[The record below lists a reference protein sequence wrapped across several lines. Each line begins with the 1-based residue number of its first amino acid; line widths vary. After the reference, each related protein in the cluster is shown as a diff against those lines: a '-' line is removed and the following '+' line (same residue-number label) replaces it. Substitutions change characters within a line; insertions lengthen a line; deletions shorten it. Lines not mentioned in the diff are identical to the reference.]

1 MSRYLN
7 DSTTFNC
14 PTTNE
19 CPFYQDLSP
28 CLTKVSREVDYRE
41 KELTHQ
47 VHRVILSRSL
57 ESIKTLAPILIC
69 AMKIYV
75 QLVDQRKKTDEA
87 AENRNY
93 LARRMTDEI
102 NEIIRVLQLTT
113 YDEDEWESDD
123 VNRIKKT
130 YVSICRRRGFLL
142 VLKTYFRMHFKENWR
157 QPTTGW
163 RTQQQSPAA
172 WEKSRC
178 ALFWRMLDESP
189 IWHWPMTERP
199 SGRWPVTLAP
209 WSTLWWS

>member
-1 MSRYLN
+1 MLSH
-7 DSTTFNC
+7 
-14 PTTNE
+14 
-19 CPFYQDLSP
+19 QDLSP

-93 LARRMTDEI
+93 LAHRMTDEI

-130 YVSICRRRGFLL
+130 YVSTC
-142 VLKTYFRMHFKENWR
+142 KT
-157 QPTTGW
+157 
-163 RTQQQSPAA
+163 
-172 WEKSRC
+172 
-178 ALFWRMLDESP
+178 
-189 IWHWPMTERP
+189 
-199 SGRWPVTLAP
+199 
-209 WSTLWWS
+209 